1 MTLTVLLVCPD
12 KTAAA
17 LLKGVLEDLNLSVE
31 VGESLERAAIRLSQE
46 KFDALVLDCD
56 SLSEV
61 RHMLQDTQVVRQ
73 QNATLTVAV
82 LQNQDSLRELFSL
95 GANFVIYKP
104 ITRERA
110 VTSLRAARAL
120 MRKERRVRTRTA
132 VHAHASIEYA
142 SGGQQKATLV
152 DVGEDGL
159 AIHFGKKLP
168 PSGKVYFQFQLPGQS
183 GSVRLS
189 GQVMWQDWNGRAGIQ
204 FKDVPQSSRR
214 LLREW
219 LEIAKAKSAATGS
232 DLSVNEPG
240 GEDIEIGLSSDAE
253 RYEARPKAEAAEA
266 VTDTGSDPSDRR
278 SVPRYQ
284 CRLGAEVFL
293 KGSAVR
299 NFCNLSDVGPGGCY
313 LEMPMAFP
321 VASFVEITLRA
332 DDLKVHVSGQV
343 QSSHPGYGM
352 GISFRMDS
360 KTDRDRVQQLIDMV
374 AAAAETTSS
383 SQDAGAHS

>member
-12 KTAAA
+12 KAAAA

-31 VGESLERAAIRLSQE
+31 LGDSLERAAIRLSQE

-56 SLSEV
+56 SLSQV
-61 RHMLQDTQVVRQ
+61 RHMLQDTQAVRQ

-142 SGGQQKATLV
+142 SGEQQKATLV

-183 GSVRLS
+183 GNVRLS

-219 LEIAKAKSAATGS
+219 LEIAKAKSAVTGS

-240 GEDIEIGLSSDAE
+240 TEDTEIGLSSDAE
-253 RYEARPKAEAAEA
+253 RYEARPKAGAGEAE
-266 VTDTGSDPSDRR
+266 TDTGTDAGFDPTDRR
-278 SVPRYQ
+278 GVPRYT
-284 CRLGAEVFL
+284 CRLGAEVYL

-321 VASFVEITLRA
+321 VGSFVELTLRTEEI
-332 DDLKVHVSGQV
+332 KVHVSGQV

-374 AAAAETTSS
+374 AAAAETTS
-383 SQDAGAHS
+383 